1 MRKCSIIEDLLRS
14 NKNRIAEEEE
24 LGQFNAL
31 FKRLL
36 NFHEEYS
43 QGLDDDER
51 AGKDNWFNDLDNKVC
66 TFKRKIHN

>member
-36 NFHEEYS
+36 TSMRNIVRDLMMTRELVRIT
-43 QGLDDDER
+43 GLM
-51 AGKDNWFNDLDNKVC
+51 
-66 TFKRKIHN
+66 I